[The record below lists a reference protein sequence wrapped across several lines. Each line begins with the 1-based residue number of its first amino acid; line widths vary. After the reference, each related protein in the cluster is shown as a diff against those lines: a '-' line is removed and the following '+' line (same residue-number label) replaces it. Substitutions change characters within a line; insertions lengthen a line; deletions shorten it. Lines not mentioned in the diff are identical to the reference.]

1 MRHSH
6 LLLSLSS
13 LVISSHLLSLQ
24 VCVMI
29 EILSVE
35 SSNLQQVKRLFDS
48 FTTLLQ
54 SYPLLVQQAR
64 FAFISGCETLVPTRL
79 VPYPAVYIEMKSDD

>member
-1 MRHSH
+1 
-6 LLLSLSS
+6 
-13 LVISSHLLSLQ
+13 
-24 VCVMI
+24 MI

-35 SSNLQQVKRLFDS
+35 SSNLQQVKRVFDS

-79 VPYPAVYIEMKSDD
+79 VPYPAVYLEMKRDD